1 MSGRPRNLPDAIRRL
16 PVSRK
21 ILAVTFLSSFVTLV
35 AFCSVSFYR
44 DWVNFKERKI
54 AQLSTLSRILESNT
68 AASLRFDDPY
78 TAKEYVDSMRHE
90 PDFRSVCIY
99 YANGQPFAHFSREPS
114 SAPHPSPD
122 FEGARWQDD
131 SLFYARDVKLD
142 DAIIGRILF
151 ELDTQSLQA
160 SIHRSF
166 WTSLALLAGGLAIT
180 LILAARLQRHITEP
194 VQELVEA
201 TRRNAAR
208 KDFGSFAR
216 KYHDDEIG
224 SLADSFNEMLRTL
237 SQQDATLRA
246 NNTTL
251 ERTVQERTEDL
262 RQRNEALSR
271 AMEAAKAASV
281 AKSEFLAMASHEL
294 RTPLNP
300 IIGYV
305 DLLMREQPDPE
316 SSRKLELIKHSARLL
331 LRLIDD
337 ILDFSRIERGNVRL
351 EADTFDFRSQ
361 FEQMVDSMLGQAHKK
376 NLSLRYQHCKQPGET
391 DDTPHIVA
399 DEVRLRQIALN
410 LVGNAIKF
418 THQGGITVRT
428 FLLPDSAHRSNHRVL
443 RLEVSDTGIG
453 IATEDRQKLFK
464 PFSQID
470 GTWTREYGGLG
481 LGLAISSKIVD
492 AMKGFIYCQSEKG
505 VGSTF
510 SVEIPIEIRN
520 PHGDEKAPSANA
532 PEQTFDI
539 LLVEDE
545 PVNRELMRA
554 LLASM
559 GHRVVSAVDGVEAME
574 RFHEKSFQLVLLD
587 ISMPRMD
594 GFATARAIRSSENRS
609 APIPIVAM
617 TAHVTPEDKD
627 RCFQAGMDDYLSK
640 PLSLSKLKAMLQKWL
655 SPNPAKT
662 T

>member
-1 MSGRPRNLPDAIRRL
+1 MSDSPRSLPAAIQRL
-16 PVSRK
+16 PLSRK
-21 ILAVTFLSSFVTLV
+21 ILAVTFLSSLVTLV

-44 DWVNFKERKI
+44 DWVNFKQRKI
-54 AQLSTLSRILESNT
+54 AQLSTLALILESNT

-99 YANGQPFAHFSREPS
+99 YADGRTFAHFSREPRD
-114 SAPHPSPD
+114 APRPSPT
-122 FEGARWQDD
+122 FEGPSWQDD
-131 SLFYARDVKLD
+131 SLLYARSVKLD
-142 DAIIGRILF
+142 DAVIGRILF
-151 ELDTQSLQA
+151 ELDTQSLKA
-160 SIHRSF
+160 SILRSF

-180 LILAARLQRHITEP
+180 LILASRLQRHITEP
-194 VQELVEA
+194 VQDLVEA

-208 KDFGSFAR
+208 KDFASLAR
-216 KYHDDEIG
+216 KHHDDEIG
-224 SLADSFNEMLRTL
+224 SLADSFNDMLRTL

-271 AMEAAKAASV
+271 AMEAANAASV

-305 DLLMREQPDPE
+305 DLLLRDQPDPE
-316 SSRKLELIKHSARLL
+316 SARKLDLIKHSARLL

-337 ILDFSRIERGNVRL
+337 ILDFSRIERGTVRL
-351 EADTFDFRSQ
+351 EADTFAFRSQ
-361 FEQMVDSMLGQAHKK
+361 LEQMVDSMLGQARKK
-376 NLSLRYQHCKQPGET
+376 TLSLRYQHCKQPGEG

-428 FLLPDSAHRSNHRVL
+428 FLLPDPLARPSFRRL

-453 IATEDRQKLFK
+453 ISQADKQKLFK

-492 AMKGFIYCQSEKG
+492 AMKGSIQCQSEKG

-510 SVEIPIEIRN
+510 SVEVPVEIHIPLSEDK
-520 PHGDEKAPSANA
+520 PHPAQDPA
-532 PEQTFDI
+532 QTYDI

-574 RFHEKSFQLVLLD
+574 RFHEQAFHLVLLD

-594 GFATARAIRSSENRS
+594 GFATARAIRASENRS

-627 RCFQAGMDDYLSK
+627 RCLNAGMDDYLSK
-640 PLSLSKLKAMLQKWL
+640 PLSLSKLKAMLKKWL
-655 SPNPAKT
+655 SQNPAKT
-662 T
+662 S